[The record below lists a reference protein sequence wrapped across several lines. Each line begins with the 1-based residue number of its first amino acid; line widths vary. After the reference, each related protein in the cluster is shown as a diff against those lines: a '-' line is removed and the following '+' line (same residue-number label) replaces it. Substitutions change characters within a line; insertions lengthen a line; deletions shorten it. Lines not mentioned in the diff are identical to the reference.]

1 MLPLRQRLDAEKEK
15 EKGQPLSSYEVIEI
29 EDPTA
34 SIVSLVFGVSIW
46 YFLVEV
52 FTPYS
57 IFNIDFR

>member
-15 EKGQPLSSYEVIEI
+15 EKEQPVSSYEVIEV

-34 SIVSLVFGVSIW
+34 SIVLLVFGVSIW
-46 YFLVEV
+46 YVLVEA